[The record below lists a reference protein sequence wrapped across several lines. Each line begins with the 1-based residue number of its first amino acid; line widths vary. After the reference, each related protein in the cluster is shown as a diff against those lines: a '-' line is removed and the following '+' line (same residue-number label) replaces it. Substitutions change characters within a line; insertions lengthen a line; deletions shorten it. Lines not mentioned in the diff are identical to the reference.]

1 MPKKKTAGTKPKYD
15 LTQSAQGDAAL
26 DPRLEALVRACRS
39 GEAAS
44 RTFVHSSADGTQ
56 FVDVVAKLNDT
67 AESVPGLQVVTV
79 SRQIVTGRVNVDD
92 VESVADHDNVLKLEL
107 GRRVR
112 SYLPKSRHAYVL
124 QTMKEAYK
132 CKSADKARK
141 RLQALVSWL
150 ERNGYD
156 EAAGSLR
163 EGMEETLT
171 VVKLALPALLRQ
183 SLATTNAIENLN
195 GTIRRV
201 SRNVKRWKSLSMVR
215 RWTALGVVTAQKK
228 FRRIKG
234 YRHMGALVHALRSK
248 QKSLD
253 SDEFAA

>member
-1 MPKKKTAGTKPKYD
+1 
-15 LTQSAQGDAAL
+15 
-26 DPRLEALVRACRS
+26 
-39 GEAAS
+39 
-44 RTFVHSSADGTQ
+44 
-56 FVDVVAKLNDT
+56 
-67 AESVPGLQVVTV
+67 
-79 SRQIVTGRVNVDD
+79 
-92 VESVADHDNVLKLEL
+92 
-107 GRRVR
+107 
-112 SYLPKSRHAYVL
+112 
-124 QTMKEAYK
+124 MKEAYK
-132 CKSADKARK
+132 CKSTDKARK
-141 RLQALVSWL
+141 RLQALVPWL

-195 GTIRRV
+195 GPFAEYRET
-201 SRNVKRWKSLSMVR
+201 SSLEESFHGSPMDR
-215 RWTALGVVTAQKK
+215 LGNVTAQKE

-248 QKSLD
+248 QTLD

>member
-1 MPKKKTAGTKPKYD
+1 
-15 LTQSAQGDAAL
+15 
-26 DPRLEALVRACRS
+26 
-39 GEAAS
+39 
-44 RTFVHSSADGTQ
+44 
-56 FVDVVAKLNDT
+56 
-67 AESVPGLQVVTV
+67 
-79 SRQIVTGRVNVDD
+79 
-92 VESVADHDNVLKLEL
+92 
-107 GRRVR
+107 
-112 SYLPKSRHAYVL
+112 
-124 QTMKEAYK
+124 MKEAYK

-195 GTIRRV
+195 ETIRRV
-201 SRNVKRWKSLSMVR
+201 SRNVKRWKSPSMVR
-215 RWTALGVVTAQKK
+215 RWTALGVVTAQKE

-234 YRHMGALVHALRSK
+234 YRHMGALRSR
-248 QKSLD
+248 
-253 SDEFAA
+253 A

>member
-1 MPKKKTAGTKPKYD
+1 MPIAEPVPCR
-15 LTQSAQGDAAL
+15 LVSAN
-26 DPRLEALVRACRS
+26 LE
-39 GEAAS
+39 
-44 RTFVHSSADGTQ
+44 
-56 FVDVVAKLNDT
+56 N
-67 AESVPGLQVVTV
+67 V
-79 SRQIVTGRVNVDD
+79 SRIRAFG
-92 VESVADHDNVLKLEL
+92 SVRIFGQDGDLAVIQRCHFHKLRNL
-107 GRRVR
+107 R

-141 RLQALVSWL
+141 QLRALVSWL

-171 VVKLALPALLRQ
+171 VLKLALPELLRR

-201 SRNVKRWKSLSMVR
+201 SRNVKRWKSPSMIR
-215 RWTALGVVTAQKK
+215 RWTALGVVTAEKK

-234 YRHMGALVHALRSK
+234 YRNMGALVHALKRK
-248 QKSLD
+248 QKSW
-253 SDEFAA
+253 

>member
-1 MPKKKTAGTKPKYD
+1 MGW
-15 LTQSAQGDAAL
+15 
-26 DPRLEALVRACRS
+26 
-39 GEAAS
+39 
-44 RTFVHSSADGTQ
+44 
-56 FVDVVAKLNDT
+56 AKSNERNGPIQTSEHNL
-67 AESVPGLQVVTV
+67 AVIQ
-79 SRQIVTGRVNVDD
+79 RCQI
-92 VESVADHDNVLKLEL
+92 HKLRNL
-107 GRRVR
+107 R

-150 ERNGYD
+150 ERNGYN

-183 SLATTNAIENLN
+183 SLATANAIENL
-195 GTIRRV
+195 
-201 SRNVKRWKSLSMVR
+201 SWKSPSMVR
-215 RWTALGVVTAQKK
+215 RWTALGVVTAQKE

>member
-1 MPKKKTAGTKPKYD
+1 MA
-15 LTQSAQGDAAL
+15 
-26 DPRLEALVRACRS
+26 EA
-39 GEAAS
+39 
-44 RTFVHSSADGTQ
+44 
-56 FVDVVAKLNDT
+56 
-67 AESVPGLQVVTV
+67 P
-79 SRQIVTGRVNVDD
+79 
-92 VESVADHDNVLKLEL
+92 
-107 GRRVR
+107 
-112 SYLPKSRHAYVL
+112 
-124 QTMKEAYK
+124 
-132 CKSADKARK
+132 
-141 RLQALVSWL
+141 
-150 ERNGYD
+150 RNGYD

-201 SRNVKRWKSLSMVR
+201 SRNVKRWKSPSMVR
-215 RWTALGVVTAQKK
+215 RWTALGVVTAQKE

-253 SDEFAA
+253 SDEFAALEYSQVPPLPDQIQQRPGHPPAPEDESK